1 MKNKIYIVLAVFL
14 GTLLVI
20 QTAYIIS
27 LERNQR
33 IFMVK
38 QRMLQQMPYFRLQDR
53 FVAKPRIPQLNTYF
67 TMQEMPKEYLV
78 TMFLPNLSKEEIKVE
93 LKDAYLT
100 ISGAKKMKEEK
111 AGKNYQSQQMAATS
125 FLQVIRLPEGA
136 WKKEISSEYKDD
148 NLIVHIPRKPE
159 EKKKK

>member
-38 QRMLQQMPYFRLQDR
+38 QRMLQQM
-53 FVAKPRIPQLNTYF
+53 PQLNTYF

-136 WKKEISSEYKDD
+136 WKKEITSEYKDD

>member
-1 MKNKIYIVLAVFL
+1 MFNKEGGMHMKNKIYIVLAVFL

-38 QRMLQQMPYFRLQDR
+38 QRMLQQM
-53 FVAKPRIPQLNTYF
+53 PQLNTYF

>member
-38 QRMLQQMPYFRLQDR
+38 QRMLQQMP
-53 FVAKPRIPQLNTYF
+53 QLNTYF

-78 TMFLPNLSKEEIKVE
+78 TMYLPNLSKEEIKVE

-100 ISGAKKMKEEK
+100 CLL
-111 AGKNYQSQQMAATS
+111 YTS
-125 FLQVIRLPEGA
+125 P
-136 WKKEISSEYKDD
+136 S
-148 NLIVHIPRKPE
+148 PRDS
-159 EKKKK
+159 